1 MDKPRKD
8 NDLKHWIEFFL
19 SAAIDTAM
27 SAKIKF
33 STAVQVVGEI
43 NKKALSIKGR
53 TENVFAII
61 NLFFSK
67 PMLSIK
73 EIHNKTG
80 LPQRTVSGIVSDLYK
95 NDILVETTG
104 FSRNKTF
111 LLKEYVEAFKLNE

>member
-1 MDKPRKD
+1 MEAFISVD
-8 NDLKHWIEFFL
+8 IL

-27 SAKIKF
+27 SAKSKF

-43 NKKALSIKGR
+43 NNKALSIKGR
-53 TENVFAII
+53 TENVFAVL
-61 NLFFSK
+61 NSFYSE

-73 EIHNKTG
+73 EIYNKTG
-80 LPQRTVSGIVSDLYK
+80 LPQRTVSGIVNDLQK